1 MIAIKEEAKKMI
13 DNLPDEISWDDLIY
27 EFYVRQKIEKGLK
40 DIEEGNTISL
50 EEAEKLLLS
59 DLE

>member
-1 MIAIKEEAKKMI
+1 MIIIKEEAKKMI
-13 DNLPDEISWDDLIY
+13 DNLPDEISWDALIH

-40 DIEEGNTISL
+40 DIEEENTISL

-59 DLE
+59 DFE